1 MANRLITAATI
12 IALLT
17 PLAACG
23 NIGGGLAFE
32 PEHQTRSIADVQLPD
47 HIVNGDFEYPGY
59 AMLKPFNCLDW
70 WAISRHE
77 GVTYQNPTL
86 NWTKLPT
93 SFDAVKFAWDS
104 TESGSGADGQWN
116 AQLRTNE
123 VEIQRDIQT
132 GNFYAELAAFQSGTA
147 IKQTIATT
155 PGVMYRIR
163 LKHASQTKRHTDS
176 MHVMVGP
183 EGGLKPVVMTR
194 TASENGLDKVGESGT
209 LIATQATNEPDYN
222 DSNSRHHEGQ
232 WATYEGTYLA
242 TGTRTVFSFE
252 SVSSITH
259 NSGNLLDDI
268 SFEKAYPLSYDM
280 NGGTGGPVQKQY

>member
-1 MANRLITAATI
+1 MANRIITAATI

-23 NIGGGLAFE
+23 NIGGGLASE
-32 PEHQTRSIADVQLPD
+32 PEHRTVTIADTQLPD
-47 HIVNGDFEYPGY
+47 HLVNGDFEYPGY
-59 AMLKPFNCLDW
+59 AMLKPFNHFDW

-77 GVTYQNPTL
+77 GMTYQNPTL
-86 NWTKLPT
+86 TWLNLPA
-93 SFDAVKFAWDS
+93 SFDAAKFAWDS

-123 VEIQRDIQT
+123 VEIQRDVQT
-132 GNFYAELAAFQSGTA
+132 GNIYGELAAFQSGTA
-147 IKQTIATT
+147 VKQTIATT
-155 PGVMYRIR
+155 PGVIYRIR

-183 EGGLKPVVMTR
+183 EGSLKPVVMTR

-209 LIATQATNEPDYN
+209 LIATQATNEPEYN
-222 DSNSRHHEGQ
+222 DISSRHHEGQ

-259 NSGNLLDDI
+259 NAGNLLDDI

-280 NGGTGGPVQKQY
+280 NGGTGGPVQKKY